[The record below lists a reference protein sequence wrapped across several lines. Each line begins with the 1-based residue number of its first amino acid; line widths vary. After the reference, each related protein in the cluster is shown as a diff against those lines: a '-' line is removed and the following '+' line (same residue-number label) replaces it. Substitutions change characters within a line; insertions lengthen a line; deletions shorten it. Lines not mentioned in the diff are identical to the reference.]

1 MYMSLVIKSELC
13 VETCADVN
21 MSWSGPAKASAKSMK
36 LCAVKVGP
44 PVVKLFNFWH
54 FMSKVALFHS
64 QLCVGI
70 YTLHKRF
77 YVNERT
83 SKEV

>member
-1 MYMSLVIKSELC
+1 M
-13 VETCADVN
+13 ETCADVN
-21 MSWSGPAKASAKSMK
+21 MSRSGPAKASAKNTK

-44 PVVKLFNFWH
+44 PIVKLFNFWH
-54 FMSKVALFHS
+54 FMSKAALFHS
-64 QLCVGI
+64 PLFVGI
-70 YTLHKRF
+70 DTLRKRF